1 VFVDRAARIMLEE
14 KLGDSP
20 FNEEESLREMV
31 NAFEKKVRT
40 FYFPCWQI

>member
-31 NAFEKKVRT
+31 NAFEKKVKVP
-40 FYFPCWQI
+40 YVLC